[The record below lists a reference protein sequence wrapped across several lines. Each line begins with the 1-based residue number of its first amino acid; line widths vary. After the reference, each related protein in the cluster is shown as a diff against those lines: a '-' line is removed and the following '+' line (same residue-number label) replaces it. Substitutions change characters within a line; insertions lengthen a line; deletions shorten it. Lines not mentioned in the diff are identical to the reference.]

1 MELFLT
7 ISPEEIEE
15 EIQKGRI
22 QRAPGQRLEISIQ
35 NKTELFLEEKLLA
48 VVEIDGEK
56 VFWNPAKEKD
66 PRITGNENAG
76 GKSGFRFSPYFHPKG
91 KFLQDVIKLGMIKAI
106 ATAHKQ
112 INRGYDQDAF
122 KYEDPR
128 LQQLNTFFQ
137 IFISENFGD
146 AKTGPRK
153 LIFMFQMA
161 DIVLF
166 LMKEDIYYRT
176 RFLKMFN
183 EVPGSWQLTEEE
195 EKNLIKWN

>member
-7 ISPEEIEE
+7 IPAEEIEE

-22 QRAPGQRLEISIQ
+22 QRTEKGLEISIQ
-35 NKTELFLEEKLLA
+35 NKTELFQEEKLLA
-48 VVEIDGEK
+48 FVEIEGEK
-56 VFWNPAKEKD
+56 VFWNPAKERD

-76 GKSGFRFSPYFHPKG
+76 GKGGFRFSPYFHPKG
-91 KFLQDVIKLGMIKAI
+91 KFLQDVVKLGMIKAI

-112 INRGYDQDAF
+112 ITGGYDQDAF

-146 AKTGPRK
+146 ANTGPRK

-161 DIVLF
+161 DIILF

-176 RFLKMFN
+176 RFFKMFN
-183 EVPGSWQLTEEE
+183 EIPGSWQLTEEE
-195 EKNLIKWN
+195 EKNLQKWN